1 MYVKKKFICYRNT
14 LNILKENMEYHSQM
28 NKLKNNA
35 EDLRD
40 KLTKSEINAE
50 NLITKLKNPRNEII
64 AQLES
69 EENLSKTEKN
79 QQQELRPVD
88 VNKQLTSVKETEM
101 ENDNS
106 AKVIF

>member
-1 MYVKKKFICYRNT
+1 
-14 LNILKENMEYHSQM
+14 M